1 MESLIRRLKADLT
14 SATSSAE
21 SKRASTSVVDSMD
34 TTTQEDEKTVV
45 QNPPSNEQTSI
56 ETIEVEAKGEEEDVK
71 DMSEV
76 RAKITSETSL
86 TVALISSLKKACR
99 LIYQESTLVAPCA
112 LSCFT
117 NQ

>member
-1 MESLIRRLKADLT
+1 MMESLIRRLKADLT

-45 QNPPSNEQTSI
+45 QNPPNEQTNN

-76 RAKITSETSL
+76 RANNKRNSHH
-86 TVALISSLKKACR
+86 
-99 LIYQESTLVAPCA
+99 
-112 LSCFT
+112 
-117 NQ
+117 